1 MKTSLVFFIGSGTG
15 GEVTRTLADLCLC
28 TSGLGC
34 VWDSEGNGE
43 NPALKQVVNAGL
55 LNRTTH

>member
-15 GEVTRTLADLCLC
+15 GEITRALADLCLC

-43 NPALKQVVNAGL
+43 NPALKNSS
-55 LNRTTH
+55 